1 MTSYN
6 FSTYDLHTWN
16 AWNNDK
22 QRETV
27 FFFHFFFEFRRN
39 EECAKLN

>member
-6 FSTYDLHTWN
+6 FFTYDLHTWN
-16 AWNNDK
+16 AWNNYK

-27 FFFHFFFEFRRN
+27 FFSFIFFRIL
-39 EECAKLN
+39 EEMKIVLN